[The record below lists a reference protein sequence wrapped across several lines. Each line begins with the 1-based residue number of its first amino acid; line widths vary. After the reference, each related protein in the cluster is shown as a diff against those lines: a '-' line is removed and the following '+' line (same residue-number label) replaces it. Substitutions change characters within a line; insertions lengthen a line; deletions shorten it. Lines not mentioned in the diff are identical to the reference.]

1 MVSKSIF
8 TLIFVL
14 FVQQILAQSNPYNP
28 NKFQEVW
35 APVPRKVDTGLD
47 DKTPPSDAIVLYDGT
62 DLDQWVSTRGG
73 GVVPWISEGGVLTVA
88 PKTGSIKTIQEF
100 GDCQLH
106 LEWRTPAIVE
116 EEEGQK
122 RGNSGVYIQSR
133 YEVQILDSYNNSTY
147 ANGQAGAIYKQHIPL
162 VNAARKPGEWQT
174 YDILFTAPKFN
185 ADSIKVSSGKVTV
198 LHNGVLIQHNVEL
211 KGQAPHGKA
220 PLMLQDHSDL
230 VSFRNI
236 WIRLLE

>member
-8 TLIFVL
+8 TLMLVL
-14 FVQQILAQSNPYNP
+14 LVQQILAQSNPYNP
-28 NKFQEVW
+28 NKYQEVW
-35 APVPRKVDTGLD
+35 APEPRKVDTGLD

-62 DLDQWVSTRGG
+62 SLDQWVSTREGSAIQ
-73 GVVPWISEGGVLTVA
+73 WKSEDGILTVN
-88 PKTGSIKTIQEF
+88 PKTGSIKTKKEF

-116 EEEGQK
+116 EEQGQK

-147 ANGQAGAIYKQHIPL
+147 VNGQAGAIYKQHIPL

-185 ADSIKVSSGKVTV
+185 SDSIKVSSGKVTV